1 MNFTESQRKRYLM
14 AIALLILA
22 IVLAC
27 AWSLW
32 RTRPRTGAVPETT
45 AAPDAEQLC
54 RAARKEKPV

>member
-32 RTRPRTGAVPETT
+32 RTRPRAEVTPETT
-45 AAPDAEQLC
+45 AAPEPA
-54 RAARKEKPV
+54 